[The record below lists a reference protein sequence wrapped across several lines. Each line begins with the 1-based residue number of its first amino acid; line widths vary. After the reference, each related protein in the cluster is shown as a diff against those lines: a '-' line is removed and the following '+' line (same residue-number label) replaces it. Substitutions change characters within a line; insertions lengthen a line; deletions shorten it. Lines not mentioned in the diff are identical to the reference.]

1 MRQLGNL
8 LGLLLNLFVTFS
20 EPKKAFFI
28 LTTIKCV
35 LLMMM
40 PLMKIVGM
48 NEVVLSVL
56 MVGIGFLKLQQFIP
70 FYIVGTFRLMKVKL

>member
-8 LGLLLNLFVTFS
+8 LGLILTLIITFTQL
-20 EPKKAFFI
+20 KKAFFI

-35 LLMMM
+35 VLLMI

-56 MVGIGFLKLQQFIP
+56 MLGIGFLKLQQFIP
-70 FYIVGTFRLMKVKL
+70 IYIVGNFRLT